1 MMDSY
6 SSNLLSANITSAVQK
21 PSNEDSVHSLN
32 TNDNSQCSQVSDN
45 SGNLLPAN
53 NFAGNDDETNQQSL
67 GQDLPCLTTTDCSDE
82 YQKSTGIE
90 SEQNSQE
97 SQEVRMD
104 KSDVPFGLEE
114 SQTLHPK
121 LADSTMVNEKPKD
134 ITEEL
139 TNFNPEVTNNASFQ

>member
-1 MMDSY
+1 MDSY
-6 SSNLLSANITSAVQK
+6 SSNLLSVNMASSVQK
-21 PSNEDSVHSLN
+21 TSNEDSIHSQN

-82 YQKSTGIE
+82 YQKSTGME

-97 SQEVRMD
+97 SQEIRME
-104 KSDVPFGLEE
+104 KCDVPFGLGEN
-114 SQTLHPK
+114 QTLNPK
-121 LADSTMVNEKPKD
+121 LADSTMVTEKPKD
-134 ITEEL
+134 TAAEL
-139 TNFNPEVTNNASFQ
+139 TNFNPEVTNNVSC